1 MLAST
6 GNPAFCRLIGEE
18 CLPVFLRWTMPYDY
32 SEQAQQSR
40 PLRLEE
46 GPTTEACEGFMRWP
60 LQTQLFRQRE
70 LCLTHILRYCNGASL
85 TSLRQA
91 ECRLGRGT
99 RGPAS
104 GEVAFTIH
112 RLSQFCSGTSFLV
125 AVVAGPL
132 EAAGRRNMVSRTQ
145 TVRSCA
151 GSKSK
156 KQAQGLCNSF
166 KTTGI
171 VLSKK
176 SRSYDQTAS
185 RA

>member
-1 MLAST
+1 MLATT

-91 ECRLGRGT
+91 SAGLAEAR
-99 RGPAS
+99 
-104 GEVAFTIH
+104 EVQLPVKLH
-112 RLSQFCSGTSFLV
+112 SQFTDSASSVQALPSSSLLWQDLLRQLGAETWFPEHRPFAHV
-125 AVVAGPL
+125 QGAN
-132 EAAGRRNMVSRTQ
+132 RR
-145 TVRSCA
+145 
-151 GSKSK
+151 SKPKDFATPSK
-156 KQAQGLCNSF
+156 PQE
-166 KTTGI
+166 
-171 VLSKK
+171 
-176 SRSYDQTAS
+176 
-185 RA
+185 